1 MKHKLF
7 ISVFLIFLLTLLV
20 GQERGSAQTQMALR
34 LANIYFNSFSFF
46 DAIPLYEIVNK
57 KEPAN
62 YDVVRKLSESN
73 HLIGNSL
80 EEEHWLS
87 VLYSNNQVVP
97 EEVYKYYQVLKG
109 NGKYAEAQK
118 VLHEYEKLK
127 PEDNRISQE
136 SSLLEYIKYLQRDSS
151 RYEVHPVSI
160 NTDGSEFGISYYG
173 DKSVVF
179 ASTRQK
185 NSVSTIV
192 HRTYRWNNQP
202 FLKLFIADM
211 DSAGNLSNVK
221 RFAREIKE
229 SYHMGPAC
237 FSNDDSRMFLT
248 LNNLKK
254 KKPIQGKDG
263 TTNLKLYV
271 VEQKEGKWKIQY
283 GFHFNDDN
291 YSVGHA
297 SVNSEGTVIYFSSDM
312 PGGYG
317 GSDIYCSVYRDGHWN
332 APHNL
337 GPKVNTP
344 GNEMFPFIASDGT
357 LYFSSDG
364 HGGMGGLDV
373 FEAIPVDGVF
383 DQIENLG
390 APINSSRDDFAFVL
404 KKDESQGYFSSNRLG
419 GSGLDDIYH
428 FLVKNVP
435 IIIKGIARDG
445 ESSNTLAGV
454 KINLYDETGK
464 LITTVT
470 SSDNGSYQFELEKKH
485 LYYMKAEKP
494 HYVSLQRPV
503 TTAQVATT
511 AEIHADLSM
520 EPEVTQ
526 EAEVGPPPLSIEV
539 ENGEPLQ
546 IISLDYINYDY
557 DKWNIR
563 EDAAKI
569 LDHLVSVMHDF
580 PDLEIRLE
588 SHTDNRGSDAYNM
601 LLSKRRAKAAFDYLV
616 QKGADPNRMQ
626 YAGYGSTR
634 PVKKCEPGVVYSEED
649 YALNRRTIVRVVRKG
664 EYKKRGTHSK
674 FYF

>member
-7 ISVFLIFLLTLLV
+7 ISVSLLFLLTLLA
-20 GQERGSAQTQMALR
+20 GQERGCAQTKMALH
-34 LANIYFNSFSFF
+34 LADKYFNSFSFS

-62 YDVVRKLSESN
+62 YNVVRKLSESN

-87 VLYSNNQVVP
+87 VLYTNKQIFP

-109 NGKYAEAQK
+109 NGKYVEAQK
-118 VLHEYEKLK
+118 ILVEYEKLK
-127 PEDNRISQE
+127 PDDDRITRE

-151 RYEVHPVSI
+151 RYEVHPVEI
-160 NTDGSEFGISYYG
+160 NSEGSEFGVSYYG
-173 DKSVVF
+173 NKSVVF

-185 NSVSTIV
+185 AFASTII

-202 FLKLFIADM
+202 FLKLFMADV
-211 DSAGNLSNVK
+211 DSAGNLSKVR
-221 RFAREIKE
+221 RFAQNIKE
-229 SYHMGPAC
+229 YYHLGPAC
-237 FSNDDSRMFLT
+237 FSDDGGKMILT
-248 LNNLKK
+248 CNSTTGSKSTQSN
-254 KKPIQGKDG
+254 DG

-271 VEQKEGKWKIQY
+271 AEQKNGKWEIQY
-283 GFHFNDDN
+283 GFHFNDNN

-297 SVNSEGTVIYFSSDM
+297 SMDDAGTVIYFSSNM

-317 GSDIYCSVYRDGHWN
+317 GSDIYCSTYRDGHWT

-344 GNEMFPFIASDGT
+344 GNEMFPFVASDGT

-364 HGGMGGLDV
+364 HGGMGGLDI
-373 FEAIPVDGVF
+373 FEAVPIDGVF

-390 APINSSRDDFAFVL
+390 APINSSKDDFAFVL

-419 GSGLDDIYH
+419 GKGSDDIYH
-428 FLVKNVP
+428 FIVKNVP

-445 ESSNTLAGV
+445 ESNNALWGV
-454 KINLYDETGK
+454 KINLYDETGR

-470 SSDNGSYQFELEKKH
+470 SSERGSYQFELERKH
-485 LYYMKAEKP
+485 LYYMKAEKAS
-494 HYVSLQRPV
+494 YATLQRPV
-503 TTAQVATT
+503 TTVQIATSS
-511 AEIHADLSM
+511 EIHADLSM
-520 EPEVTQ
+520 EPEMAQ
-526 EAEVGPPPLSIEV
+526 EAEVGPPPLSMEV

-557 DKWNIR
+557 NKWNIR

-569 LDHLVSVMHDF
+569 LDHLTQVMHDF

-588 SHTDNRGSDAYNM
+588 SHTDSRGSDAYNL
-601 LLSKRRAKAAFDYLV
+601 LLSKQRAKSAFDYLV
-616 QKGADPNRMQ
+616 QKGVDPNRMQ

-634 PVKKCEPGVVYSEED
+634 PIKKYQSGAVLSEED
-649 YALNRRTIVRVVRKG
+649 HALNRRTIVRVIRKG
-664 EYKKRGTHSK
+664 EYKKKGSHSK